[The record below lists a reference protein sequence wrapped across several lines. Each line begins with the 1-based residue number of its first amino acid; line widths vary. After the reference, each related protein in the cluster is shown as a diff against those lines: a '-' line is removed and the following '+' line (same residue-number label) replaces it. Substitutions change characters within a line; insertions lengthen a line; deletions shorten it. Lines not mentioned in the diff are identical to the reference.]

1 MEGSCLEAEETDL
14 DTGAQ
19 PAITSSRSEGEVLP
33 LARGWRLRPGIG
45 VLLGVSQPPLV
56 TLDQVMVGDPT
67 PVGEHQLPH

>member
-33 LARGWRLRPGIG
+33 LARGWRLRPE
-45 VLLGVSQPPLV
+45 L
-56 TLDQVMVGDPT
+56 
-67 PVGEHQLPH
+67 